1 MYISKSRKADSRSN
15 MPQAARTESGSIPH
29 ACRRYYSSA
38 KDSRLDGLGDGSDL
52 VDLEQQSVTSRL
64 LDGGLDPGGVGH
76 GQVVT
81 DDLDLRVLGEVRPG
95 LPVVLVEGVLR

>member
-1 MYISKSRKADSRSN
+1 MNISKSRKGDSRSN
-15 MPQAARTESGSIPH
+15 MPQAARMESGSIPH
-29 ACRRYYSSA
+29 ACRRYSSYEGNL
-38 KDSRLDGLGDGSDL
+38 RLDRLGDGSDL

-95 LPVVLVEGVLR
+95 LPVVLVEGVLQ

>member
-1 MYISKSRKADSRSN
+1 MEI
-15 MPQAARTESGSIPH
+15 GSIPH
-29 ACRRYYSSA
+29 VFRRYSSFA
-38 KDSRLDGLGDGSDL
+38 KDSRLDRLGDGSDL

-64 LDGGLDPGGVGH
+64 LDGGLDPGGIGH